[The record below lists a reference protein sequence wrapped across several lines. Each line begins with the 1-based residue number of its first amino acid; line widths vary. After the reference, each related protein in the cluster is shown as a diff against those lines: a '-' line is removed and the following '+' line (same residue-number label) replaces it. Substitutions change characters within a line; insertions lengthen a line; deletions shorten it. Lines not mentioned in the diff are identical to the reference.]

1 MELIL
6 AVAHLF
12 KGDGSTAPERT
23 MFHRALSAIRK
34 ETLERKSSFH
44 PGIQRCSGD
53 VRCSSRASSN
63 WDCAGTACC
72 SHHGIDAGPL
82 RLCQVGERSKI
93 QHSTA
98 RCSMVQHGPVQ
109 YSTAQSSTAQH
120 GTAQYSTAQCSTAR
134 HGTAR
139 HDAARHGGAPATS
152 NLHRGSPAS
161 ALPRIPIPIATEHL
175 GGTAQCFCPTQG
187 AQQR

>member
-23 MFHRALSAIRK
+23 IFQRALSCHKKGNAGKKVQFSPRNIEVLWRCVLLFMGQQQLGLCGNCVLQPPRDWCRP
-34 ETLERKSSFH
+34 LEAL
-44 PGIQRCSGD
+44 PGG
-53 VRCSSRASSN
+53 RAQQN
-63 WDCAGTACC
+63 TAQHGTVQYGATWP
-72 SHHGIDAGPL
+72 SA
-82 RLCQVGERSKI
+82 V
-93 QHSTA
+93 QHSTE
-98 RCSMVQHGPVQ
+98 Q
-109 YSTAQSSTAQH
+109 YSTARH

-139 HDAARHGGAPATS
+139 HDAARHGGAPATL

-175 GGTAQCFCPTQG
+175 GGTAQ
-187 AQQR
+187 